1 MAKAVASTDWKAKA
15 KHAASTLKSEYEAGK
30 RGDDGPSATIWATP
44 AEQLDA
50 FVALLGRTRAAT
62 ADKPSAPLESHPADH
77 DQPGPA
83 PALSDQAAEM
93 TEADQADVAEL
104 TTLMGGIDWAG
115 VRTATAARTTET
127 AQAVRTLAGQVDWAA
142 VQPVAAQASS
152 ALIAAVATGQLP
164 VGGRIGSMVARA
176 MIDQGGLGQRLGR
189 QVLADQSA
197 ARPELRQVIDVVDSI
212 VKGD

>member
-15 KHAASTLKSEYEAGK
+15 KHAAGTLKSEYEAGK
-30 RGDDGPSATIWATP
+30 RGDDSPPAKIWATP

-50 FVALLGRTRAAT
+50 FVALLGRTRAAADVANT
-62 ADKPSAPLESHPADH
+62 ASVPPKPHTPGPETSAPQSSEV
-77 DQPGPA
+77 
-83 PALSDQAAEM
+83 EM
-93 TEADQADVAEL
+93 TEAQQADVEEL
-104 TTLMGGIDWAG
+104 TTLIGGVDWAG
-115 VRTATAARTTET
+115 VRSATAARTTET
-127 AQAVRTLAGQVDWAA
+127 AQAVRALAGQVDWAA

-189 QVLADQSA
+189 QVLADQGA
-197 ARPELRQVIDVVDSI
+197 ARPELRQVIEVVDSI